1 MEKERKKKKRA
12 REIFNTEVSSGGSLS
27 TNISWRER
35 SGIVII
41 RGPT

>member
-12 REIFNTEVSSGGSLS
+12 GEIFNTEVSSGGSLS
-27 TNISWRER
+27 TNISWSKRNDV
-35 SGIVII
+35 VII

>member
-12 REIFNTEVSSGGSLS
+12 GEIFNTEVSSGGSLS